1 MPWVV
6 DTCLLI
12 DIADADLQ
20 YSSISSQLIANRQP
34 QGLVVSPISYIE
46 LAPAFRGEMA
56 AQNHFLG
63 KLGVDWTERWTWRD
77 TQNAFT
83 AWADHVAGRRNRE
96 LARRPIAD
104 ILIGAFAL
112 RFRGLLTRN
121 VRDFQK
127 LFPNLRVESPK

>member
-1 MPWVV
+1 MAWVI

-12 DIADADLQ
+12 DIAEADARF
-20 YSSISSQLIANRQP
+20 SSASSEMIAKRQS
-34 QGLVVSPISYIE
+34 QGLVISPVSYVE
-46 LAPAFRGEMA
+46 LSPVFDGVVA

-63 KLGVDWTERWTWRD
+63 NLGVDWTEGWTWRD
-77 TQNAFT
+77 TQNAFG
-83 AWADHVAGRRNRE
+83 AWSAYVRNR
-96 LARRPIAD
+96 RFRQPNKRPIAD

-127 LFPNLRVESPK
+127 LFPDLRIDKP